1 MAGTGCKAKVNG
13 YAGNMGGS
21 PKSTTGGKDIGP
33 HATNSMEKFTNRPV
47 SPNANAAS
55 CNHKRKY

>member
-13 YAGNMGGS
+13 YAGNLGGS
-21 PKSTTGGKDIGP
+21 IKSTTGGKDTGP

-47 SPNANAAS
+47 SPNANSRAD
-55 CNHKRKY
+55 NGRK